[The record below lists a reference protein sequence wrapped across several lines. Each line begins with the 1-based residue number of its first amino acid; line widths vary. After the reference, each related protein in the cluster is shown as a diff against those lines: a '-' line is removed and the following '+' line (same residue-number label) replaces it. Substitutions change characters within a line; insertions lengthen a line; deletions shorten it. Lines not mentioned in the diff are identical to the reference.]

1 MIGNLLNLL
10 SHSSCASCDQSCA
23 RLNVAALLQTKPS
36 WEDQALVRPW
46 RSTALGGAP
55 GAPVR
60 GAKMGD
66 LSIDILEILTINYCI
81 YLEIPLEILTI
92 NYSNY
97 RDLVELNWDLMENL

>member
-1 MIGNLLNLL
+1 
-10 SHSSCASCDQSCA
+10 
-23 RLNVAALLQTKPS
+23 
-36 WEDQALVRPW
+36 
-46 RSTALGGAP
+46 
-55 GAPVR
+55 
-60 GAKMGD
+60 MGD